1 MAILPSSGKP
11 TAKQVVAWAKWLAD
25 NKLGVDVDKRLG
37 FQCWDLPNYIF

>member
-25 NKLGVDVDKRLG
+25 NNKGVNIDGRLG
-37 FQCWDLPNYIF
+37 LIDSSSKIT

>member
-25 NKLGVDVDKRLG
+25 NKLGVNIDGRYGLTDSSYK
-37 FQCWDLPNYIF
+37 IS